1 MYVFHRTVVCKVV
14 KVVPWHRV
22 MSHYTHSLLT
32 EPGLASLCLILL
44 FQLHKHTHTHSPSDS
59 ATKLC
64 WIDGVPWWRR
74 HGTA

>member
-44 FQLHKHTHTHSPSDS
+44 FHLHTHTHTLTMCLRNQAVLD
-59 ATKLC
+59 
-64 WIDGVPWWRR
+64 
-74 HGTA
+74 